1 MKYKKFHGKRIE
13 DVAKHR
19 KDLSSYNKNYYE
31 DEDGNLILA
40 ESDDD
45 NSTYYSLV
53 TADVGAK
60 VTFAESFCSQD
71 DVIEVFDEFLE
82 EE

>member
-1 MKYKKFHGKRIE
+1 MKYKKFQGKKIE
-13 DVAKHR
+13 EVAKYR
-19 KDLSSYNKNYYE
+19 KELSSYNKNYYE

-45 NSTYYSLV
+45 DSTYYSLV
-53 TADVGAK
+53 AVDVGAK

-71 DVIEVFDEFLE
+71 DIIEVFKEFLE